1 MTIALQIGDVY
12 DGRSSSTPLPT
23 EIISFLTSYNLI
35 PQLLSQTII
44 ESAMSTTGVA
54 AAPITCTQS
63 LSPAVG
69 LRIFVV
75 SQQ

>member
-44 ESAMSTTGVA
+44 ESAI
-54 AAPITCTQS
+54 APITCTQS

-69 LRIFVV
+69 LRIFVA